1 MEQLTERPRIKER
14 SARGPFTIDVDAI
27 LRAAQ
32 NIKTIE
38 EFKDWTRR
46 TIRPIFPH
54 ETLACGQGHLNAGGV
69 ALDYVVTVD
78 YPIAHLLGIRNR
90 AGGIDTPILRR
101 GIATLEPQLFEADD
115 PWPDI
120 PERWMKCFCEND
132 MRNTAAQAIID
143 TERCVGTYHSF
154 HRIPGRLGGAH
165 AEAVKRLAPVMHEV
179 LYRVI
184 GQLNLE
190 NKFATRL
197 AGLSSREKQIA
208 RWVRL
213 GKTNSEIASLSSL
226 SENTVKHHLTAIFT
240 KLELET
246 RAELV
251 RRMTEHEAQAAL
263 GFGTKIL

>member
-1 MEQLTERPRIKER
+1 M
-14 SARGPFTIDVDAI
+14 IDADAI
-27 LRAAQ
+27 TRAAQ
-32 NIKTIE
+32 GVRTID
-38 EFKDWTRR
+38 EFKQWTRDI
-46 TIRPIFPH
+46 IRPVFPH
-54 ETLACGQGHLNAGGV
+54 ETLACGYGHLHAGGV
-69 ALDYVVTVD
+69 ALDYVLTVD
-78 YPIAHLLGIRNR
+78 YPINHLLGIRNR

-101 GIATLEPQLFEADD
+101 WLATHEPQLFEAED

-120 PERWMKCFCEND
+120 SEAWLKCFND
-132 MRNTAAQAIID
+132 NNMRNTAAQAVYD

-154 HRIPGRLGGAH
+154 HRIPGRLGSAH
-165 AEAVKRLAPVMHEV
+165 AETVKQLAPIMHET

-190 NKFATRL
+190 NKFATLL

-213 GKTNSEIASLSSL
+213 GKTNSEIAALSRL
-226 SENTVKHHLTAIFT
+226 SENTVKHHLTSIFG
-240 KLELET
+240 KLRMET

-251 RRMTEHEAQAAL
+251 HRLTEHETRTAL